1 MNIAVV
7 MGGISTERNISISG
21 GKAVLEALRSL
32 GHNVIPVDPAFGKD
46 YKKAE
51 DMSIDISKP
60 ITIEDLASF
69 HPKSYLEM
77 MELPLWDSVDAA
89 FIVLHGKYGEDG
101 LIQSLFEFKNIP
113 YTGSNPKTCAVAMDK
128 IFTKNML
135 TAYGILTPKWI
146 PLNSDSIDNEDL
158 IKEIRKEFG
167 SKFVVKPNDQGSSIG
182 ITIVNSGNLDDI
194 TVALKEAA
202 KYSDRILV
210 EEFIEGREITCGLID
225 GEALP
230 LIEIVPKDE
239 FYNYTTKYVK
249 GNSDYI
255 CPAEITEDVNEF
267 IQSVSEMCY
276 EILGVSGFCRIDYRL
291 SEDNEPF
298 FLELNPIPGFTAT
311 SLVPKAAKKQEI
323 EFPELCERL
332 IIKAIE
338 KRRNR

>member
-21 GKAVLEALRSL
+21 GKSVVEALRSL
-32 GHNVIPVDPAFGKD
+32 GHNVIPIDPAFGKD

-51 DMSIDISKP
+51 ELIIDVSKP
-60 ITIEDLASF
+60 ISLEDLSSF

-77 MELPLWDSVDAA
+77 MELPIWNSIDAA

-101 LIQSLFEFKNIP
+101 LIQSLFEFKNLP
-113 YTGSNPKTCAVAMDK
+113 YTGSNPKTCSVAMDK

-135 TAYGILTPKWI
+135 TAYGILTPKWM
-146 PLNSDSIDNEDL
+146 PVDLNSIENEEL

-194 TVALKEAA
+194 TIALKEAA
-202 KYSDRILV
+202 KYSDRILI

-230 LIEIVPKDE
+230 LIEIVPKGD
-239 FYNYTTKYVK
+239 FYNYTTKYIK

-255 CPAEITEDVNEF
+255 CPADTTEDVTEF

-276 EILGVSGFCRIDYRL
+276 GILGVNGFCRIDYRL
-291 SEDNEPF
+291 SEDNEPY
-298 FLELNPIPGFTAT
+298 FLELNPIPGFTST
-311 SLVPKAAKKQEI
+311 SLVPKAAKEIGI

-332 IIKAIE
+332 INIAIQK
-338 KRRNR
+338 KRK

>member
-21 GKAVLEALRSL
+21 GKSVVEALRSL
-32 GHNVIPVDPAFGKD
+32 GHNVIPIDPAFGKD

-51 DMSIDISKP
+51 DLIIDVSKP
-60 ITIEDLASF
+60 VTLEELSSF
-69 HPKSYLEM
+69 HPKTYLEM
-77 MELPLWDSVDAA
+77 MELPIWETIDAA

-113 YTGSNPKTCAVAMDK
+113 YTGSNPKTCSVAMDK

-135 TAYGILTPKWI
+135 TAYGILTPKWMPI
-146 PLNSDSIDNEDL
+146 ASDDIENEEL

-194 TVALKEAA
+194 SMALKEAA
-202 KYSDRILV
+202 KYSKRILI

-225 GEALP
+225 GKALP

-249 GNSDYI
+249 GGSDYI
-255 CPAEITEDVNEF
+255 CPAEVTEDVNEF

-276 EILGVSGFCRIDYRL
+276 GILGVSSFCRIDFRL
-291 SEDNEPF
+291 TDENEPY
-298 FLELNPIPGFTAT
+298 FLELNPIPGFTST
-311 SLVPKAAKKQEI
+311 SLVPKAAKEVGI

-332 IIKAIE
+332 VNIAIE
-338 KRRNR
+338 NKRK